1 MHYILGLDIGITSVG
16 WCVLES
22 NENLEPRR
30 IEDMGVRLFT
40 RAENPKTGASLA
52 LPRRMARGSRRLLK
66 RKKARMKQIK
76 NLLINTGLIS
86 PVELQSCF
94 SNYHEPVD
102 SPWMLRAE
110 ALEELVSEKDFA
122 RILIHI
128 AKRRGFKSPRETLRK
143 DEESGRVKSSI
154 QENRKLLEAGNYRT
168 VGEMFHKD
176 PKFSNHKRNK
186 GSYEFC
192 VSRSML
198 IEEVKELFR
207 HQSTFGNKFATQ
219 SLLDQYLE
227 ILTRVCE
234 PQDEYDAVGNCTFE
248 KNEKRAPIMCYST
261 ELFMLYQKIN
271 NLTLLEN
278 YKPVKLNN
286 DQRAAIIDMAFNQ
299 KDVKFSQIRKKLG
312 LDEKVFFKGLS
323 GSKKDI
329 QTAEKK
335 KFVELKF
342 WHMMEMHFEST
353 HPDLWRVLCNDLE
366 KLDVIGLALTYYKK
380 KESIRNFL
388 RKNDFSDP
396 MIDACMAL
404 DFSGVASLSLKAIKK
419 LLPFLAQGMVYS
431 EACAAAGYNHANPL
445 DGQNFQKYLP
455 QIADDITNPVVKRA
469 LIQSRKVVNAI
480 VKKYGSPVRINIELA
495 RELGKNFSDRKEIQK
510 KQEDNLKEKERA
522 VKELREDFGIVA
534 RGIDVLKKRLY
545 KEQNSQCAYC
555 RSALDDPNRV
565 FTETGYV
572 EIDHAIPFSRSFD
585 NSYNNK
591 VLACQKC
598 NQEKKNRTPFEFL
611 GHDEDTWNE
620 FEAWVNATYHGKL
633 YRKGVRLLTQEFG
646 PEQESEFKER
656 NLVDT
661 RYITSYFASFL
672 RSNLAFKESAKK
684 KKVLSVNGA
693 ITAMLRGCWG
703 LAKSRD
709 NHLHHALD
717 AAVVATTT
725 DSLIKRITDHF
736 KRKETYD
743 FKNQDAIKERL
754 PIPYECFRDELLA
767 RMSDNPVETL
777 KGLDLYNYDGLNL
790 ESIKPIFISR
800 KPEKKETGAAHQET
814 IRSKKRVATQGVST
828 TRKPVDENLTAE
840 MIERIVDKEGG
851 SKWIYEQLKAK
862 LAEAEGKSKIAFKPP
877 VIIKKAGED
886 HLIRRIKIEET
897 CKSGI
902 EVNNGIA
909 NNGDIIR
916 IDVFTEK
923 KPKKKGKFYVVPI
936 YASDA
941 VKDQLP
947 NRAIVAYKEESDW
960 TLMDENYLFK
970 FSLYPNELFYLK
982 SRNYD
987 GFGYYTG
994 VDRATSAISFS
1005 EATPEGKTLRVSP
1018 KSADVFEKWSVDVL
1032 GNYCKAINQKRKKL
1046 RGIRN
1051 RKL

>member
-1 MHYILGLDIGITSVG
+1 MQYILGLDIGITSVG

-22 NENLEPRR
+22 NENLEPKR
-30 IEDMGVRLFT
+30 IEDLGVRLFN

-66 RKKARMKQIK
+66 RKRTRMKQIK
-76 NLLINTGLIS
+76 NLLINMGLIS
-86 PVELQSCF
+86 LEKLHSCF
-94 SNYHEPVD
+94 SNYHEPFD
-102 SPWMLRAE
+102 SPWLLRAK
-110 ALEELVSEKDFA
+110 ALDEIVSEQDFA

-128 AKRRGFKSPRETLRK
+128 AKRRGFKSPRKTMRE
-143 DEESGRVKSSI
+143 DEESGKVKSAI
-154 QENRKLLEAGNYRT
+154 QENRKLLEAGSYRT
-168 VGEMFHKD
+168 VGEMFYKD
-176 PKFSNHKRNK
+176 PKFENHKRNK

-192 VSRSML
+192 VARSML
-198 IEEVKELFR
+198 VEEVKEIFK
-207 HQSTFGNKFATQ
+207 HQASFGNKFASQ
-219 SLLDQYLE
+219 SLLDQYLG
-227 ILTRVCE
+227 IFTRVCE

-248 KNEKRAPIMCYST
+248 KNEKRAPMMCYST

-278 YKPVKLNN
+278 YKPLKLNN
-286 DQRAAIIDMAFNQ
+286 EQRAAIIDMAFHQ
-299 KDVKFSQIRKKLG
+299 KDIKFSQIRKKLG
-312 LDEKVFFKGLS
+312 LDETIIFKGLS
-323 GSKKDI
+323 GSKKDV

-342 WHMMEMHFEST
+342 WHMMKKHFENN
-353 HPDLWRVLCNDLE
+353 HPELWLELCNDID
-366 KLDVIGLALTYYKK
+366 KLDVIGQGLTYFKK
-380 KESIRNFL
+380 KESIRNFFK
-388 RKNDFSDP
+388 KNEFTDS
-396 MIDACMAL
+396 MIEACMEL
-404 DFSGVASLSLKAIKK
+404 DFNGVASLSLKAIKR
-419 LLPFLAQGMVYS
+419 LLPFLSHGMVYS
-431 EACAAAGYNHANPL
+431 EACAAAGYNHSIPL
-445 DGQNFQKYLP
+445 DGQNFRKYLP

-480 VKKYGSPVRINIELA
+480 VKKYGSPLRINIELA

-510 KQEDNLKEKERA
+510 KQEESQKTKEKTVESLKEN
-522 VKELREDFGIVA
+522 FGIIA
-534 RGIDVLKKRLY
+534 RGSDVLKQRLY
-545 KEQNSQCAYC
+545 EEQNSKCVYC
-555 RSALDDPNRV
+555 RTPFDLHRV
-565 FTETGYV
+565 ITEPGYV

-598 NQEKKNRTPFEFL
+598 NQEKKDRTPFEFL
-611 GHDEDTWNE
+611 GHNQLIWEE
-620 FEAWVNATYHGKL
+620 FEAWVKAIYFGKL
-633 YRKGVRLLTQEFG
+633 YRKGVRLLTEEFG
-646 PEQESEFKER
+646 PDQESEFKER

-672 RSNLAFKESAKK
+672 RNNLTFKESSKK

-717 AAVVATTT
+717 AAVVSTTT

-736 KRKETYD
+736 KRKETWS
-743 FKNQDAIKERL
+743 FNNHEAIKERL

-767 RMSDNPVETL
+767 RLSDDPVNTL
-777 KGLDLYNYDGLNL
+777 KSLDLYNYEGLNL
-790 ESIKPIFISR
+790 ESIKPVFISR

-814 IRSKKRVATQGVST
+814 IRSKKKVATKGVST
-828 TRKPVDENLTAE
+828 IRKPVDENLTAD

-862 LAEAEGKSKIAFKPP
+862 LAAAEGKSKVAFKPP

-916 IDVFTEK
+916 IDVFTER
-923 KPKKKGKFYVVPI
+923 KPKKKGKYYVIPI

-941 VKDQLP
+941 IKDQLP
-947 NRAIVAYKEESDW
+947 NRAIVANKEEADW
-960 TLMDENYLFK
+960 TLMDENFLFK

-982 SRNYD
+982 SKNYD

-1032 GNYCKAINQKRKKL
+1032 GNYCKAINQKRKKTE
-1046 RGIRN
+1046 RN
-1051 RKL
+1051 TK